1 MQKGA
6 IAVADYREISQQY
19 AKEGIRTIILLNG
32 GAAVALLSQ
41 AGHLVEQGLV
51 GGVRAAM
58 IWWSAGAG
66 VGAVTWILAFASTR
80 YVDKSERET
89 ASQHRHLKTSDWLM
103 LAGLICVALALICFG
118 AGAAT
123 LAHGFAIGS

>member
-1 MQKGA
+1 M
-6 IAVADYREISQQY
+6 ADYREISQHY
-19 AKEGIRTIILLNG
+19 AKEGIRTVILLNG

-41 AGHLVEQGLV
+41 AGSLVEQGLV

-66 VGAVTWILAFASTR
+66 IGAFTWMMAFLSTR
-80 YVDKSERET
+80 YVDKSERE
-89 ASQHRHLKTSDWLM
+89 AGSEQHHLMISDRYM
-103 LAGLICVALALICFG
+103 FAGLTCCILALICFG